1 MLATT
6 LNSLALASRSTTEHW
21 LACAILSCPVLL
33 SALSFSLF
41 SLAFLAY
48 FSTFAHATKF
58 AIGLELCLAL
68 DVCDTHLHATMS
80 GRVTLDTFTPQ
91 LYFTYAAV
99 TLYRNVF
106 QRFSVIELALKEG
119 PNPTSAPSLRR
130 GFGLRCS
137 LFVRTTKGI
146 SVDFFSFTY

>member
-21 LACAILSCPVLL
+21 LAYAILSCPVLL

-41 SLAFLAY
+41 SQAFLAF

-68 DVCDTHLHATMS
+68 DVCDTRLHANMS
-80 GRVTLDTFTPQ
+80 VRVTLDTYTGLP
-91 LYFTYAAV
+91 YFAYAAV
-99 TLYRNVF
+99 TLYRTAF
-106 QRFSVIELALKEG
+106 QQSSAIELVLKVG

-130 GFGLRCS
+130 GFGLRYS
-137 LFVRTTKGI
+137 PFVRTTKGI
-146 SVDFFSFTY
+146 SFDFFSFTY